1 MKKNEYLHL
10 FLDETEENVDRLAVS
25 LVALEKQPND
35 KSLINDV
42 FRDAHTIKGS
52 AGAMGFT
59 QMATVAHHMES
70 VLSLLRENKLNPTS
84 QLFSVLLSALDL
96 LKAIKQ
102 DVYGTGREGQ
112 HDLSV
117 VINALDAHAQGKMA
131 PVVLVPGQA
140 AQMPEGVA
148 LPGKQ
153 YKVDVTLRSDT
164 QMKGVRAF
172 ILLQNLREF
181 GTVTE
186 CSPSEEVLLS
196 EGFDQRFSVLLATD
210 GHSDEILTRIMND
223 ADVED
228 ANISPLALITL
239 AEADVPSAEKAVVRG
254 ETRQHSVRV
263 DVKKLELLMN
273 LVGELVIERNRLA
286 NVTSHLERQNKDDE
300 NVRSMLA
307 VSSQLG
313 RITSDLQREIM
324 KVRMVPIAQLF
335 STFPR
340 LVRDLAQNLAKD
352 IELILEGADTELDRT
367 IVEEIRDPLIHL
379 VRNSVDHGIEL
390 PRERSDKG
398 KALQGRI
405 VLRASHEDNH
415 VVIAVSD
422 DGGGIDVERVTRKAL
437 SLGLLTQSDVATM
450 SEGERQRLIML
461 PGLSTAGAVSDVS
474 GRGVGMDIVR
484 SHIEKVGGSIDIKS
498 ILGQGTEFVIRLP
511 LTLAIFRALLVRA
524 NGHDYAVAIAA
535 VTETRKLNPAD
546 LRFVQGQE
554 CLVLREQVVPVVPL
568 YSLLGMTPPEKRPQN
583 LVIASSGSTK
593 VGLLVDRLLGEQEV
607 VIKPL
612 GPFFVKNRELAGAT
626 ILGDGRV
633 VPILDVNGLLAL
645 LHKR

>member
-1 MKKNEYLHL
+1 MKNNEYLHL

-35 KSLINDV
+35 KPLINDV

-70 VLSLLRENKLNPTS
+70 LLSLLRESKLNPTS
-84 QLFSVLLSALDL
+84 QLFSALLSALDL
-96 LKAIKQ
+96 LKVIKQ
-102 DVYGTGREGQ
+102 DVYGTGSEGQ
-112 HDLSV
+112 HDLSA
-117 VINALDAHAQGKMA
+117 VIAALGAHGQGKMA
-131 PVVLVPGQA
+131 PAVPAPGHA
-140 AQMPEGVA
+140 AQGPEDVA

-153 YKVDVTLRSDT
+153 YKVDVTLRIDT
-164 QMKGVRAF
+164 QMKGARVF

-196 EGFDQRFSVLLATD
+196 EGFDQRFSIILATD

-239 AEADVPSAEKAVVRG
+239 AEADVPSSEKTVARG

-263 DVKKLELLMN
+263 DVKKLELLMY

-335 STFPR
+335 NSFPR

-352 IELILEGADTELDRT
+352 IELTLEGTDTELDRT

-398 KALQGRI
+398 KPLQGRI

-422 DGGGIDVERVTRKAL
+422 DGGGIDVERVTKKAL

-450 SEGERQRLIML
+450 NEGERQRLIML

-484 SHIEKVGGSIDIKS
+484 SHIEKVGGSIDIRS
-498 ILGQGTEFVIRLP
+498 ILGRGTEFVIRLP

-568 YSLLGMTPPEKRPQN
+568 YSLLGMSPPEKRPQN

-612 GPFFVKNRELAGAT
+612 GPFFAKNRELAGAT
-626 ILGDGRV
+626 IMGDGRV

>member
-1 MKKNEYLHL
+1 VKNNEYLHL

-35 KSLINDV
+35 KPLINDV

-70 VLSLLRENKLNPTS
+70 LLSLLRESKLNPTS
-84 QLFSVLLSALDL
+84 QLFSALLSALDL
-96 LKAIKQ
+96 LKVIKQ
-102 DVYGTGREGQ
+102 DVYGTGSEGQ
-112 HDLSV
+112 HDLSA
-117 VINALDAHAQGKMA
+117 VIAALGAHGQGKMA
-131 PVVLVPGQA
+131 PAVPAPGHA
-140 AQMPEGVA
+140 AQGPEDVA

-153 YKVDVTLRSDT
+153 YKVDVTLRIDT
-164 QMKGVRAF
+164 QMKGARVF

-196 EGFDQRFSVLLATD
+196 EGFDQRFSIILATD

-239 AEADVPSAEKAVVRG
+239 AEADVPSSEKTVARG

-263 DVKKLELLMN
+263 DVKKLELLMY

-335 STFPR
+335 NSFPR

-352 IELILEGADTELDRT
+352 IELTLEGTDTELDRT

-398 KALQGRI
+398 KPLQGRI

-422 DGGGIDVERVTRKAL
+422 DGGGIDVERVTKKAL

-450 SEGERQRLIML
+450 NEGERQRLIML

-484 SHIEKVGGSIDIKS
+484 SHIEKVGGSIDIRS
-498 ILGQGTEFVIRLP
+498 ILGRGTEFVIRLP

-568 YSLLGMTPPEKRPQN
+568 YSLLGMSPPEKRPQN

-612 GPFFVKNRELAGAT
+612 GPFFAKNRELAGAT
-626 ILGDGRV
+626 IMGDGRV

>member
-1 MKKNEYLHL
+1 VKNNEYLHL

-35 KSLINDV
+35 KPLINDV

-70 VLSLLRENKLNPTS
+70 LLSLLRESKLNPTS
-84 QLFSVLLSALDL
+84 QLFSALLSALDL
-96 LKAIKQ
+96 LKVIKQ
-102 DVYGTGREGQ
+102 DVYGTGSEGQ
-112 HDLSV
+112 HDLSA
-117 VINALDAHAQGKMA
+117 VIAALGAHGQGKMA
-131 PVVLVPGQA
+131 PAVPAPGHA
-140 AQMPEGVA
+140 AQGPEDVA

-153 YKVDVTLRSDT
+153 YKVDVTLRIDT
-164 QMKGVRAF
+164 QMKGARVF

-196 EGFDQRFSVLLATD
+196 EGFDQRFSIILATD

-239 AEADVPSAEKAVVRG
+239 AEADVPSSEKTVARG

-335 STFPR
+335 NSFPR

-352 IELILEGADTELDRT
+352 IELTLEGTDTELDRT

-398 KALQGRI
+398 KPLQGRI

-422 DGGGIDVERVTRKAL
+422 DGGGIDVERVTKKAL

-450 SEGERQRLIML
+450 NEGERQRLIML

-484 SHIEKVGGSIDIKS
+484 SHIEKVGGSIDIRS
-498 ILGQGTEFVIRLP
+498 ILGRGTEFVIRLP

-568 YSLLGMTPPEKRPQN
+568 YSLLGMSPPEKRPQN

-612 GPFFVKNRELAGAT
+612 GPFFAKNRELAGAT
-626 ILGDGRV
+626 IMGDGRV